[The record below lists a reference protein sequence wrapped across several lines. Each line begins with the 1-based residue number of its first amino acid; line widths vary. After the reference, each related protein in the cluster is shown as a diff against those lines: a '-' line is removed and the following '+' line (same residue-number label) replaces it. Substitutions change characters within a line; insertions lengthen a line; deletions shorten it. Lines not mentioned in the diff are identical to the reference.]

1 MPIRVMQ
8 VVLSLAPGGLERMV
22 VNLVNHASAEFQ
34 FGVCC
39 LEEAGEFAPL
49 VTRPA
54 TPVVAFGKR
63 PGLDWRLPWRIARL
77 VRREKIQLLH
87 THNAGAHLYGAIGAR
102 LAGVPVLH
110 TEHTG
115 KTFEAGQSR
124 RANRFAA
131 RFTNYTVA
139 VSADNARFICAE
151 EGVDPARL
159 KVLPNGIPLS
169 PVVSQLDRATILR
182 QLGLPAGARVIGT
195 VGRLVPVKNYP
206 LLIEAFAQL
215 RRNQPDLHL
224 LFIGDGPIRT
234 ELEAQAQTLQI
245 ASSVHFLGMRSDVSD
260 LLRLLDVFVLSSL
273 SEGLSIALLEAMA
286 AGCPI
291 VVTAVGGN
299 RELIQDGA
307 TGLLVPS
314 GDVDSLATAIAR
326 LLQSPT
332 LAHQL
337 GAAARDLAH
346 AQYSV
351 EAMCSQYEALYRQ
364 LTVDS

>member
-1 MPIRVMQ
+1 MQ

-22 VNLVNHASAEFQ
+22 VNLVNHASTEFQ
-34 FGVCC
+34 FDVCC

-54 TPVVAFGKR
+54 TSIVALSKR
-63 PGLDWRLPWRIARL
+63 PGLDWRLPWRIASL
-77 VRREKIQLLH
+77 VRHEKIQLLH

-115 KTFEAGQSR
+115 KTFEAVQSR

-131 RFTNYTVA
+131 RFTDYTVA
-139 VSADNARFICAE
+139 VSADNAKYICDE
-151 EGVDPARL
+151 EGVNPARL
-159 KVLPNGIPLS
+159 MVLPNGIPLP
-169 PVVSQLDRATILR
+169 PVTQTDLAALR
-182 QLGLPAGARVIGT
+182 RKLGLPVGCRVIGT
-195 VGRLVPVKNYP
+195 VGRLVPVKNYS
-206 LLIEAFAQL
+206 LLVEAFARLAWQ
-215 RRNQPDLHL
+215 QTDLHL
-224 LFIGDGPIRT
+224 LFIGDGPVRA
-234 ELEAQAQTLQI
+234 ELEAQVQALNL
-245 ASSVHFLGMRSDVSD
+245 APFVHFLGMRSDIAE
-260 LLRLLDVFVLSSL
+260 LLSLLDAFVLSSL

-291 VVTAVGGN
+291 VATAVGGN

-314 GDVDSLATAIAR
+314 GDGESLANAIAR
-326 LLQSPT
+326 LLKNPP

-337 GAAARDLAH
+337 GAAARDLVRAR
-346 AQYSV
+346 YSIK
-351 EAMCSQYEALYRQ
+351 AMCGQYEALYRQ
-364 LTVDS
+364 LINERR